1 MKTSNLILTIF
12 VASFFFVSAVG
23 FTLGKFY
30 PPEEHT
36 TNFDVEGEKLE
47 SFSVIVSQGVRFN
60 ISLADS
66 NYFEYNKP
74 ILSNNDIDLSIL
86 PSIEVRND
94 TCFVSLTGPGNPA
107 YIRLYAKSLKAVN
120 LGKDASMFANR
131 VNFDSLSVRSLGGE
145 INFDNNVTIDY
156 LNFETE
162 GKGTANLGN
171 VRHLYIS
178 GDGTNIHASG
188 ANLVEGNLKNGAQL
202 HLIKSNPKLD
212 FHMDDTSKIY
222 IQ

>member
-1 MKTSNLILTIF
+1 MKTSNIVLIIF
-12 VASFFFVSAVG
+12 IGSFFLISAVG

-30 PPEEHT
+30 PPDEYNMDFTVEREE
-36 TNFDVEGEKLE
+36 LE

-74 ILSNNDIDLSIL
+74 ILSKNDIDLSIL
-86 PSIEVRND
+86 PYIEVRND
-94 TCFVSLTGPGNPA
+94 TCFVSLTGSDNQA
-107 YIRLYAKSLKAVN
+107 FIRLYAKSLKAIMLEKNATV
-120 LGKDASMFANR
+120 FANT
-131 VNFDSLSVRSLGGE
+131 VKFDSLTVRSHGGN
-145 INFDNNVTIDY
+145 INFDNNVTIDF
-156 LNFETE
+156 LNFKAE
-162 GKGTANLGN
+162 GNNTANLGS

-178 GDGTNIHASG
+178 SDGTNIHASG
-188 ANLVEGNLKNGAQL
+188 TKIVQGEMKNEAQL

-212 FHMDDTSKIY
+212 FQIDETSRIY